1 VSGLQLTTAA
11 EIAAALEG
19 RREGRQWRC
28 RCPIHGGRSLL
39 VRDGNVG
46 RILVFC
52 HGGCEARDVLAE
64 LRRSGLLDGP
74 SENYQV
80 PAMRRNDHLDDTA
93 RTARALAVWREARP
107 ADGTIVE
114 TYLAN
119 RGLALLPPQ
128 YIRFH
133 PDCPHPSGRLYP
145 AMVALVEHSERGPVG
160 VHRTY
165 LRPDGSGKA
174 AVETAKASLGPIAGG
189 AVQLATIQPG
199 RWTVISE
206 GIETA
211 LSVGQSCGLPTWA
224 ALSAGGIRN
233 LVLPAEARMVLIC
246 ADNDPSGTGQ
256 RASQSAAERFLAEG
270 RRVRIA
276 LPPVPGTDFNARRVA
291 CQPPFPGLQ
300 ELLRPGVIQTL
311 GDAFVPAEFRDAV
324 FATQAIQYNADFLLG
339 WNILALPD
347 FWLISTP

>member
-1 VSGLQLTTAA
+1 MAA

-28 RCPIHGGRSLL
+28 RCPLHGGRSLL
-39 VRDGNVG
+39 VRDGEAG

-64 LRRSGLLDGP
+64 LRRSGLPGG
-74 SENYQV
+74 
-80 PAMRRNDHLDDTA
+80 PAMRRNDRPDEAA
-93 RTARALAVWREARP
+93 RTAWALAVWREARP
-107 ADGTIVE
+107 ADGTIIE

-119 RGLALLPPQ
+119 RGLALLSLQ
-128 YIRFH
+128 CLRFH
-133 PDCPHPSGRLYP
+133 PDCPHPSGRRYP

-160 VHRTY
+160 VHRSF
-165 LRPDGSGKA
+165 LRPDGLGKA
-174 AVETAKASLGPIAGG
+174 TVETAKASLGPIAGG

-199 RWTVISE
+199 RWTLIAE

-211 LSVGQSCGLPTWA
+211 LSVGQSCGLPAWA

-246 ADNDPSGTGQ
+246 ADNDANGVGQ
-256 RASQSAAERFLAEG
+256 RAANAAAERFLAEG

-276 LPPVPGTDFNARRVA
+276 LPPRSGLDFND
-291 CQPPFPGLQ
+291 
-300 ELLRPGVIQTL
+300 LLRG
-311 GDAFVPAEFRDAV
+311 
-324 FATQAIQYNADFLLG
+324 NASIRIDEKRHV
-339 WNILALPD
+339 A
-347 FWLISTP
+347 

>member
-1 VSGLQLTTAA
+1 VSGLPLTMAA

-39 VRDGNVG
+39 VRDGDAG

-52 HGGCEARDVLAE
+52 HGGCEPPDVLAA
-64 LRRSGLLDGP
+64 LRRSGLFRGT
-74 SENYQV
+74 SENYQL
-80 PAMRRNDHLDDTA
+80 PPMGRNDCPGEA
-93 RTARALAVWREARP
+93 VRMARALAVWREARP

-119 RGLALLPPQ
+119 RGLALPSPRCL
-128 YIRFH
+128 RFH
-133 PDCPHPSGRLYP
+133 PDCPHPSGRRLP
-145 AMVALVEHSERGPVG
+145 AMVALVDHCKRGPVG

-174 AVETAKASLGPIAGG
+174 ADEAAKASLGPIAGG

-199 RWTVISE
+199 RWTLIAE

-211 LSVGQSCGLPTWA
+211 LSVGQSCGLPAWA

-233 LVLPAEARMVLIC
+233 LVLPAEACMLLIC
-246 ADNDPSGTGQ
+246 ADNDGNGVGQ
-256 RASQSAAERFLAEG
+256 RAANAAAERFLAEG

-276 LPPVPGTDFNARRVA
+276 LPPISGLDFND
-291 CQPPFPGLQ
+291 
-300 ELLRPGVIQTL
+300 LLRGSASAHIDEKRHV
-311 GDAFVPAEFRDAV
+311 A
-324 FATQAIQYNADFLLG
+324 
-339 WNILALPD
+339 
-347 FWLISTP
+347 

>member
-1 VSGLQLTTAA
+1 MSGPPLTTAA
-11 EIAAALEG
+11 ELAAALEG

-28 RCPIHGGRSLL
+28 RCPIHGGRSLF
-39 VRDGNVG
+39 VRDGDAG

-64 LRRSGLLDGP
+64 LRRSGLLGGP

-80 PAMRRNDHLDDTA
+80 PAMGRNHRPDEAA

-107 ADGTIVE
+107 AAGTIVE
-114 TYLAN
+114 TYLSN
-119 RGLALLPPQ
+119 RGLALPPPQ
-128 YIRFH
+128 YLRFH
-133 PDCPHPSGRLYP
+133 RGCPHPSGGLLP

-174 AVETAKASLGPIAGG
+174 AVETVKASLGPTAGG

-199 RWTVISE
+199 CWTLIAE

-211 LSVGQSCGLPTWA
+211 LSVGQSCGLPAWA

-233 LVLPAEARMVLIC
+233 LILPTEARLVLIC
-246 ADNDPSGTGQ
+246 ADNDPNGTGQ

-276 LPPVPGTDFNARRVA
+276 LPPTSRLDFND
-291 CQPPFPGLQ
+291 
-300 ELLRPGVIQTL
+300 LLRNSASAHVDENPNV
-311 GDAFVPAEFRDAV
+311 A
-324 FATQAIQYNADFLLG
+324 
-339 WNILALPD
+339 
-347 FWLISTP
+347 

>member
-1 VSGLQLTTAA
+1 VSALQLTTAA
-11 EIAAALEG
+11 EIAAAPEG

-39 VRDGNVG
+39 IRDGDAS

-64 LRRSGLLDGP
+64 LRRSGLLSGT
-74 SENYQV
+74 SENYQL
-80 PAMRRNDHLDDTA
+80 PPMRRNDCPDEAAL
-93 RTARALAVWREARP
+93 TARALAVWRETRP
-107 ADGTIVE
+107 TDGTIVE

-119 RGLALLPPQ
+119 RGLLLPSPRCL
-128 YIRFH
+128 RFH
-133 PDCPHPSGRLYP
+133 PGCPHPSDRRYA

-165 LRPDGSGKA
+165 LRSDGSGKA
-174 AVETAKASLGPIAGG
+174 AVETTKASLGPIAGG

-199 RWTVISE
+199 SWTLIAE

-211 LSVGQSCGLPTWA
+211 LSVGQSWGLVAWA
-224 ALSAGGIRN
+224 ALSAGGFRN

-246 ADNDPSGTGQ
+246 ADNDANGVGQ
-256 RASQSAAERFLAEG
+256 RAANAAAERFLAEG

-276 LPPVPGTDFNARRVA
+276 LPPISGLDFND
-291 CQPPFPGLQ
+291 
-300 ELLRPGVIQTL
+300 LLRGSASVRF
-311 GDAFVPAEFRDAV
+311 DENRYVA
-324 FATQAIQYNADFLLG
+324 
-339 WNILALPD
+339 
-347 FWLISTP
+347 